1 MMRDVF
7 FHRPSG
13 LSARLRIP
21 VFACACIFSGFGQ
34 LGAQTSSS
42 GFTPPR
48 AYDVTRYEAGW
59 ARNPFTLKTAPAP
72 PAASSF
78 AKDMVIGAYFGSS
91 DSPTVVLVNTKT
103 HERLR
108 LKPGET
114 ATNGITLHSVSTGL
128 RRSDWTVEVH
138 GQRGEVAHLGFDENY
153 LTQQAAKVAK
163 SPSPVAAPQQPAGG
177 QALPGPARQQAQ
189 AASNRTSQTMAM
201 VGNGP
206 AIEIPAALSGIVPP
220 SAFAAGPEPAQAD
233 VQASPQAASQS
244 PEQAPE
250 QSLPALRPQRRRSI
264 TAVSSFR

>member
-1 MMRDVF
+1 MMYDVF

-13 LSARLRIP
+13 RSARLHIP
-21 VFACACIFSGFGQ
+21 AFAFACLFSSYGS
-34 LGAQTSSS
+34 LAAQQASA

-48 AYDVTRYEAGW
+48 AYEVTRYEAGW

-72 PAASSF
+72 ANDLGF

-114 ATNGITLHSVSTGL
+114 ASNGITLHGVSTGL
-128 RRSDWTVEVH
+128 RRSDWTVEVR

-153 LTQQAAKVAK
+153 LAQQAAKVPKNA
-163 SPSPVAAPQQPAGG
+163 PPGAAPQQLAVG
-177 QALPGPARQQAQ
+177 QVIPGQSRQQTQ
-189 AASNRTSQTMAM
+189 TASNQTSQGMA
-201 VGNGP
+201 VAGHGA

-220 SAFAAGPEPAQAD
+220 SAFAAGPEATQTD
-233 VQASPQAASQS
+233 VQSSPQAASQS
-244 PEQAPE
+244 PVKAPE
-250 QSLPALRPQRRRSI
+250 QSLPAPILQRRRSI